1 MPKPEK
7 HVFLCQQARPA
18 GHPRGSC
25 SERGCAE
32 VGETFWSEMQER
44 NLFGRFAV
52 TNTGCFGPCG
62 LGPNILVYPDG
73 VLYTGVSKED
83 VPAIIEEHLLG
94 GKPVERLLAP
104 ADVWS

>member
-1 MPKPEK
+1 
-7 HVFLCQQARPA
+7 
-18 GHPRGSC
+18 
-25 SERGCAE
+25 
-32 VGETFWSEMQER
+32 MQER

-62 LGPNILVYPDG
+62 LGPNVLVYPDG

-94 GKPVERLLAP
+94 GTPVQRLLAP
-104 ADVWS
+104 ADIWS

>member
-32 VGETFWSEMQER
+32 VGEAFWFEMQER

-73 VLYTGVSKED
+73 VLYTGVTKQD
-83 VPAIIEEHLLG
+83 VSAIIEEHLLG
-94 GKPVERLLAP
+94 GTPVERLLAP
-104 ADVWS
+104 AEVWS

>member
-32 VGETFWSEMQER
+32 VGETFWFEMQER

-73 VLYTGVSKED
+73 VLYTGVSKDD
-83 VPAIIEEHLLG
+83 VSAIIEEHLLG
-94 GKPVERLLAP
+94 GTPVERLLAP
-104 ADVWS
+104 AEVWS

>member
-18 GHPRGSC
+18 GHPRGSW

-32 VGETFWSEMQER
+32 VGETFWFEMQER

-73 VLYTGVSKED
+73 VMYTGVTKED
-83 VPAIIEEHLLG
+83 VSAIIEEHLLG
-94 GKPVERLLAP
+94 GQPVERLLAP

>member
-25 SERGCAE
+25 AEKGCAE
-32 VGETFWSEMQER
+32 VAETFWFEMQER

-62 LGPNILVYPDG
+62 LGPNVLVYPEG
-73 VLYTGVSKED
+73 VLYSGVSKED
-83 VPAIIEEHLLG
+83 VPTIIEKHLLG
-94 GKPVERLLAP
+94 GEPVAELLAP
-104 ADVWS
+104 AEVWG